1 MHKYLIICGLFLFFG
16 CKNDPK
22 KYEQEMVEV
31 TEDSSSNT
39 QEQLTSTDEL
49 LDVPEIHQGTV
60 ESVDGKYVIMATAF
74 IDATLKEDYNN
85 ISNVKE
91 LFPETFKITAKKT
104 GDTPASNRD
113 SIVTMQYKTSYI
125 EFRKRSG
132 VSDQLLIASLKDENF
147 LLQNGLHA
155 GMDREETLAKF
166 GITQQIQQDII
177 EVLSADNSNKIIL
190 FMKKD
195 TLVKIEIIP
204 SNKG

>member
-16 CKNDPK
+16 CKNDQK

-31 TEDSSSNT
+31 TEDSSSNS

-113 SIVTMQYKTSYI
+113 SVITMQYKTSFI